1 MTAGSKQC
9 GFTLIELMIGVA
21 IVGILALLATPSFVD
36 QIKRDRLVTT
46 ANQIQAA
53 YRFARSEA
61 VKREVTLQLKG
72 GTSWQVVEVVNGN
85 EVVLREFVNT
95 YESLSIAF
103 PSLEIRKTGELSATS
118 NILITDNDNATT
130 DLRFCALLSGQ
141 SWLESGDASCA

>member
-1 MTAGSKQC
+1 MTAGKKEL

-21 IVGILALLATPSFVD
+21 IVGILAMLAAPSFIE

-61 VKREVTLQLKG
+61 VKREVSLQLKG
-72 GTSWQVVEVVNGN
+72 GASWQVVEVVNGN
-85 EVVLREFVNT
+85 EVVLREVVNPYDT
-95 YESLSIAF
+95 LSVVF
-103 PSLEIRKTGELSATS
+103 PSVEIRKTGELSVAS
-118 NILITDNDNATT
+118 NILITDNDSATN

-141 SWLESGDASCA
+141 SWLESGDSTCA